1 MEFHAR
7 ETAEGRSVSAEW
19 GWIVPPQ
26 APAACE
32 VFHLAMTDLGAVP
45 NYYRS
50 RSEDGSMLMPYYG
63 DAQRSRLAARLDRNW
78 RRWKLRGRSPTS
90 ARCRCSPVHS
100 CVGRRLAAAQAPESM
115 IFKAGP

>member
-1 MEFHAR
+1 LTELNRAVVHSFARAGVTLVDHHAASAQFMEFHAR

-26 APAACE
+26 APASCE

-45 NYYRS
+45 NSYRS

-63 DAQRSRLAARLDRNW
+63 DAQRSRLAARLDRSW
-78 RRWKLRGRSPTS
+78 RRWKLRGRS
-90 ARCRCSPVHS
+90 VW
-100 CVGRRLAAAQAPESM
+100 
-115 IFKAGP
+115 